1 MQLRER
7 IEEGIGTGA
16 MSGRLW
22 LYSNYHCNLACHY
35 CLTESSP
42 TVPKRILPKERMT
55 ALASEAKELGFTCIG
70 ITGGEP
76 FIVPWL
82 VDAIEEI
89 SSELPLTVLTNGT
102 LFVGKRL
109 DEVTRLGGLDVRL
122 QISLDRP
129 NPIDNDA
136 MRGPHNFAKVVE
148 AIPKLIDRGIHV
160 RIASTIDSQTE
171 HEKSALEDLVAS
183 LGVAKEDHVLRV
195 IVDRGRAGAEGMG
208 VRAPLEQ
215 LPPELTIT
223 TAGAFY
229 SPYAPTYQD
238 GKLQKDLL
246 LTQKTNPLRH
256 SAHPERRL
264 SGRDRRFRPD
274 KSSGRSSA
282 TVPTGPV
289 A

>member
-7 IEEGIGTGA
+7 IEKAIGTGA

-22 LYSNYHCNLACHY
+22 LYSNYHCNLTCHY

-55 ALASEAKELGFTCIG
+55 ALAAEAKELGFTGIG

-89 SSELPLTVLTNGT
+89 SGELPLTVLTNGT
-102 LFVGKRL
+102 LFMGKRL
-109 DEVTRLGGLDVRL
+109 EEVARLGGRDVRV

-148 AIPKLIDRGIHV
+148 AIPKLIEYGIPV

-183 LGVAKEDHVLRV
+183 LGVAKEDHVLRI

-215 LPPELTIT
+215 LSPELTIT
-223 TAGAFY
+223 TTGAFY
-229 SPYAPTYQD
+229 SPYGPTYQD

-256 SAHPERRL
+256 SAQIL
-264 SGRDRRFRPD
+264 VDLLQ
-274 KSSGRSSA
+274 
-282 TVPTGPV
+282 TVPRG
-289 A
+289 AGDIAEGFI